1 MSFRVK
7 TSLGI
12 AVLQAVMFLGLI
24 WSGLYVMH
32 ASNEKQ
38 VVTRASTTATLFASL
53 VKDAVLATDLASLD
67 SFVAEVLTSPDVLY
81 ARVFDQ
87 ERVLAEGGDDG
98 ALAHPFVAD
107 QRLADVQ
114 DGVFDTTAEIREA
127 GVTFGRIELGLSTA
141 SMQATFDR
149 ALRLIIILA
158 TAGIVVMVCCT
169 FILVVYLTRQLMML
183 KDAAQQIAVGALEH
197 QIPVR
202 GRDEIAQTAIAFNQ
216 MALQPPNALWELAL
230 SATSS

>member
-7 TSLGI
+7 TSWGI

-32 ASNEKQ
+32 ASNEQQ
-38 VVTRASTTATLFASL
+38 VASRASTTAALFASL

-81 ARVFDQ
+81 ARVLDQ
-87 ERVLAEGGDDG
+87 ERVLAEGGDDQV
-98 ALAHPFVAD
+98 LAHPFVAD

-127 GVTFGRIELGLSTA
+127 GVTFGRIELGLSTV

-158 TAGIVVMVCCT
+158 AAGIVVMVCCT
-169 FILVVYLTRQLMML
+169 FML
-183 KDAAQQIAVGALEH
+183 
-197 QIPVR
+197 
-202 GRDEIAQTAIAFNQ
+202 F
-216 MALQPPNALWELAL
+216 
-230 SATSS
+230 